1 MNRLTLIVPF
11 VISSVFLA
19 LAPPANAQD
28 LPEGKGKDVVD
39 QICSSCHGPDLITSR
54 RATKDEWNDIVGDM
68 ISRGATASSEQV
80 QAIKDYLVKYF
91 GQVNVNKSSSADI
104 ATILDVTPAQADA
117 IVKYRTGHGAFKTV
131 DDLKKVPELASA
143 NLDMKKDR
151 LIF

>member
-11 VISSVFLA
+11 VISSLMPLV
-19 LAPPANAQD
+19 NAQD

-68 ISRGATASSEQV
+68 ISRGATASNEQV

-91 GQVNVNKSSSADI
+91 GQVNVNKSPSADI

-117 IVKYRTGHGAFKTV
+117 IVKYRTDHGAFKTI

>member
-11 VISSVFLA
+11 VISSLMPLV
-19 LAPPANAQD
+19 NAQD

-80 QAIKDYLVKYF
+80 QAIKDYLTKYF

-117 IVKYRTGHGAFKTV
+117 IVKYRTDHGAFKAI

>member
-1 MNRLTLIVPF
+1 MNRLTLIVPL
-11 VISSVFLA
+11 VVSSLMPLV
-19 LAPPANAQD
+19 NAQD

-54 RATKDEWNDIVGDM
+54 RATRDEWNDIVGDM
-68 ISRGATASSEQV
+68 ISRGATASNEQV

-91 GQVNVNKSSSADI
+91 GQVNVNKSPSAEI

-117 IVKYRTGHGAFKTV
+117 IVKYRTDHGAFKTV

>member
-11 VISSVFLA
+11 VISSLVPLA
-19 LAPPANAQD
+19 SAQD

-54 RATKDEWNDIVGDM
+54 RATKEEWNDIVGDM
-68 ISRGATASSEQV
+68 VSRGASATSEQI
-80 QAIKDYLVKYF
+80 QTIKDYLTKYF
-91 GQVNVNKSSSADI
+91 GQVNANKAPSSEI
-104 ATILDVTPAQADA
+104 ATILDITPAQADA
-117 IVKYRTGHGAFKTV
+117 IVKYRTDHGAFKTI

>member
-11 VISSVFLA
+11 LIASLVPLA
-19 LAPPANAQD
+19 SAQD

-54 RATKDEWNDIVGDM
+54 RASKEEWNDIVGDM
-68 ISRGATASSEQV
+68 ISRGASATSEQI
-80 QAIKDYLVKYF
+80 QTIKDYLTKYF
-91 GQVNVNKSSSADI
+91 GQVNANKAPSAEI
-104 ATILDVTPAQADA
+104 ATILDITPAQADA
-117 IVKYRTGHGAFKTV
+117 IVKYRTDHGAFKTI

>member
-1 MNRLTLIVPF
+1 MNRLTLIVCF
-11 VISSVFLA
+11 LISSLVPLA
-19 LAPPANAQD
+19 SAQD

-54 RATKDEWNDIVGDM
+54 RASKEEWNDIVGDM
-68 ISRGATASSEQV
+68 ISRGASATSEQI
-80 QAIKDYLVKYF
+80 QTIKDYLTKYF
-91 GQVNVNKSSSADI
+91 GQVNANKAPSAEI
-104 ATILDVTPAQADA
+104 ATILDITPAQADA
-117 IVKYRTGHGAFKTV
+117 IVKYRTDHGAFKTI

>member
-11 VISSVFLA
+11 LIASLVPLA
-19 LAPPANAQD
+19 SAQD
-28 LPEGKGKDVVD
+28 LPEGKGKNVVD

-54 RATKDEWNDIVGDM
+54 RASKEEWNDIVGDM
-68 ISRGATASSEQV
+68 ISRGASATSEQI
-80 QAIKDYLVKYF
+80 QTIKDYLTKYF
-91 GQVNVNKSSSADI
+91 GQVNANKAPSAEI
-104 ATILDVTPAQADA
+104 ATILDITPAQADA
-117 IVKYRTGHGAFKTV
+117 IVKYRTDHGAFKTI

>member
-1 MNRLTLIVPF
+1 MNRPSLAVPLL
-11 VISSVFLA
+11 ISSLIFSLA
-19 LAPPANAQD
+19 ASASAQD

-68 ISRGATASSEQV
+68 VSRGASATAEQV
-80 QAIKDYLVKYF
+80 QTIKDYLVKYF
-91 GQVNVNKSSSADI
+91 GQVNVNKSPSAEI
-104 ATILDVTPAQADA
+104 ATILDITPAQADA
-117 IVKYRTGHGAFKTV
+117 IVKYRTDHGAFKTI